1 MCRLIIALSAF
12 VHFLYA
18 PNRKTN
24 PDGHKLNSLPSLM
37 DAAPLGRISL
47 DYSSFGD
54 ETIRHVVSEAGER
67 RSSVVASVG
76 LNLDEASA
84 FDQAWLRSTTWPT
97 LPEDAKSVTVADL
110 FCGSGGLSLG
120 AWEAARALG
129 FKANYSLA
137 VDNDFDALQV
147 FNHNLHPS
155 YSLAGDIDSIVDGA
169 LGKGVT
175 AREGKLLEKIEQID
189 LLLAGPPCQG
199 HSDLNN
205 YTRRDDPRNSLVLR
219 VVRFAEL
226 TQPRHI
232 LIENVQGALRDKN
245 GVFQVAESYLESLG
259 YRVSTFLL
267 DGADIGVPQ
276 RRRRC
281 FMIATLNGFPPTL
294 AEIKAL
300 HGTQQRTFDWACS
313 DLDTIQSS
321 CTFDT
326 SAKVYPQNQRRMEY
340 LIEQDVYELPDA
352 ERPDCHKL
360 KDHGYDSV
368 YGRLY
373 PNTPAPTITTGFGSP
388 GQGRFTHPRFP
399 RTITPHEAA
408 RLQSFPDFFTFG
420 ISKRKKLQKIIG
432 NAVPPKMAFAVLLS
446 LLDA

>member
-1 MCRLIIALSAF
+1 M
-12 VHFLYA
+12 
-18 PNRKTN
+18 
-24 PDGHKLNSLPSLM
+24 
-37 DAAPLGRISL
+37 SL
-47 DYSSFGD
+47 DYTHSGNVA
-54 ETIRHVVSEAGER
+54 TRHVVRGAGAS
-67 RSSVVASVG
+67 RSSVIGSAEVG
-76 LNLDEASA
+76 QDAASA
-84 FDQAWLRSTTWPT
+84 YDQAWLRSATWPAS
-97 LPEDAKSVTVADL
+97 PEGGPSTFVADL

-129 FKANYSLA
+129 FKMKYSLA
-137 VDNDFDALQV
+137 IDNDADALNV
-147 FNHNLHPS
+147 FRENLHPKNS
-155 YSLAGDIDSIVDGA
+155 FVGDIDEIIDGA
-169 LGKGVT
+169 LGDIQT
-175 AREGKLLEKIEQID
+175 ENETQLLQKVGPID

-219 VVRFAEL
+219 VVRFAEMTL
-226 TQPRHI
+226 PRHI
-232 LIENVQGALRDKN
+232 LIENVQGALRDKQ
-245 GVFQVAESYLESLG
+245 GVFQVAETYLQGLG
-259 YRVSTFLL
+259 YNVSTFLL
-267 DGADIGVPQ
+267 DGADIGLPQ

-281 FMIATLNGFPPTL
+281 FMTATRGSTPPTL
-294 AEIKAL
+294 PAIKAL
-300 HGTQQRTFDWACS
+300 HQAEQRSFDWACS
-313 DLDTIQSS
+313 DLDAIQGGG
-321 CTFDT
+321 TFDT
-326 SAKVYPQNQRRMEY
+326 PAKVFPQNQQRMEY
-340 LIEQDVYELPDA
+340 LINQDVYELPDS

-373 PNTPAPTITTGFGSP
+373 PMAPAPTITTGFGSP

-446 LLDA
+446 LLND